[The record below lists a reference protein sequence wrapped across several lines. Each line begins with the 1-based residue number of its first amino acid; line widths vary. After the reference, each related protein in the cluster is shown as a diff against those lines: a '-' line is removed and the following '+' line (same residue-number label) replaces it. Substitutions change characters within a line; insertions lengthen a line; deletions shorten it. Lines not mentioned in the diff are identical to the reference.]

1 MEGLIVDEVLMDQV
15 TFVESGR
22 LVCARLA
29 GHGLDCC
36 SGYIDFGLGGRDFV
50 YGDRGIGA
58 GDFRISSRLSLH
70 TPPARG
76 HRMPGEKEI
85 VAAFCFSGGNAWKWG
100 EGDLKVSGF
109 VPPEVRSHGRFGFG
123 SEGKLTIDG
132 HALLDPAKGW
142 ITTEKPF
149 VFEVVRS
156 GDRLRFLIDGRVAHE
171 MEFTEKLF
179 GKVGFTVWG
188 GAIHLF
194 DFSVEGDTY
203 ELDWQRTQ
211 PVGFTI
217 PVVDVSAQPHRQVV
231 VARGSDTVDYQ
242 HPSTVL
248 MEDGKTMLCPWTY
261 GHGGALGPMKR
272 SDDGGMTWR
281 RVETPEDWSAVE
293 NCPTIHRLTDP
304 DGVARLIV
312 QGGMSGVMMQAV
324 SEDGG
329 LTWSGMK
336 PNGLSCTVAPITI
349 EPISGGRHL
358 ALFHAGRAIF
368 MSISSDGGVTWCAQI
383 KIAEDQDAF
392 LCEPAII
399 RSPDGKQLAAVM
411 RENSR
416 WYNSQVM
423 FSDDDGATWSCPE
436 ELPGSLNGDR
446 HLARY
451 DTDGRIVMVFR
462 DSGMCSSTRGDFVG
476 WVGTYEDL
484 VEKREGQCRLRLI
497 ANSRYGSLGAT
508 GYPGLERLPDGTF
521 VATSYAVIE
530 AGQNCSIVSVRFT
543 LSEIDGIAKSQ
554 GTLA

>member
-1 MEGLIVDEVLMDQV
+1 MDQV

-22 LVCARLA
+22 PVCARLA
-29 GHGLDCC
+29 GHGLDCR

-58 GDFRISSRLSLH
+58 SDFRISSRLSLH
-70 TPPARG
+70 TPAVRG
-76 HRMPGEKEI
+76 HKMPNEKEI
-85 VAAFCFSGGNAWKWG
+85 IAAFCFSGGNAWKG
-100 EGDLKVSGF
+100 DEGDLRVSGF
-109 VPPEVRSHGRFGFG
+109 TPVEVRSHSRFGFG
-123 SEGKLTIDG
+123 SEGKLYIDG
-132 HALLDPAKGW
+132 HAPLDPTKDW
-142 ITTEKPF
+142 ITIEKPF

-156 GDRLRFLIDGRVAHE
+156 GDRLRFLIDGRFAHE

-179 GKVGFTVWG
+179 GKVGFTVFG

-211 PVGFTI
+211 PVGFKI
-217 PVVDVSAQPHRQVV
+217 PIVDVSTQPHRQVV
-231 VARGSDTVDYQ
+231 VARGSETVDYQ

-248 MEDGKTMLCPWTY
+248 MEDGKTMLCPWTH

-281 RVETPEDWSAVE
+281 WVETPEDWSAVE

-304 DGVARLIV
+304 HGVERLIV

-349 EPISGGRHL
+349 EPISGRRHL
-358 ALFHAGRAIF
+358 SLFHSGRAIF
-368 MSISSDGGVTWCAQI
+368 MSISSDGGLTWCEQR
-383 KIAEDQDAF
+383 KIAEDPYAF

-399 RSPDGKQLAAVM
+399 KSPDGKQLAAVM
-411 RENSR
+411 RENGR
-416 WYNSQVM
+416 WYNSLVM
-423 FSDDDGATWSCPE
+423 FSDDEGGTWRRPE

-497 ANSRYGSLGAT
+497 ANSRYGSLGGT

-530 AGQNCSIVSVRFT
+530 AGQHCSIVSVRFT
-543 LSEIDGIAKSQ
+543 LSEIDAIAKERTRKGNGPSC
-554 GTLA
+554 LVI